1 MPDPRGGYV
10 IAFAGAVKIFSASF
24 SLFII
29 PPLSRGDFCL
39 NCFDEPVSAMLKR
52 ALCRRDLVM
61 NSRVLGLFVL
71 LLSVVIMA
79 HSASAAS
86 ISSLDGLEMLRKA
99 FVGVNDF
106 SAKITQEKALSLMKK
121 KMVANGEVRFKKPD
135 MFYMELYAPYA
146 SRILLKDNA
155 LTLKL
160 PNEELRQK
168 VALPAGQ
175 GLGSWFEFLDHPVK
189 ALPEDFTVR
198 AERQGETVLL
208 SIAPRKKGAMKELQI
223 VFQQGGMLKRLVIEE
238 NNRDT
243 TVITFSKMKK
253 NCGLSEKDF
262 LLE

>member
-1 MPDPRGGYV
+1 
-10 IAFAGAVKIFSASF
+10 
-24 SLFII
+24 
-29 PPLSRGDFCL
+29 
-39 NCFDEPVSAMLKR
+39 MLL
-52 ALCRRDLVM
+52 AIV
-61 NSRVLGLFVL
+61 FV
-71 LLSVVIMA
+71 A

-86 ISSLDGLEMLRKA
+86 ISPLDGLEMLRKA

-106 SAKITQEKALSLMKK
+106 SAKITQEKTLSLMKK

-135 MFYMELYAPYA
+135 MFYMELYSPYA

-160 PNEELRQK
+160 PNEEVRQK

-175 GLGSWFEFLDHPVK
+175 GLGAWFEFLDHPVK
-189 ALPEDFTVR
+189 ALPEEFSVR

-223 VFQQGGMLKRLVIEE
+223 VFQQGGRLNRLVIEE
-238 NNRDT
+238 NNRDM

-253 NCGLSEKDF
+253 NCGLSENDF